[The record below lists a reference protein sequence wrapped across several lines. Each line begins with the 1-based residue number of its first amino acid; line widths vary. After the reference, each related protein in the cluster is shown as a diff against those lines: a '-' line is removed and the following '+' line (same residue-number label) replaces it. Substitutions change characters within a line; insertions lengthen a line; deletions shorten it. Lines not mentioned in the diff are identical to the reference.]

1 MEAVFVTCPPRIIYL
16 TEAVRYYLPASV
28 KIFENKK
35 KFIWIILNLNLKIN
49 LKIHTNQKTLI
60 RRVNIYIT
68 SIHVSSIHI
77 VFHYKFIA
85 NASSHDDKIRGP
97 SRGVP
102 ATCSR
107 SCRGRFSNCVA
118 SCTSPLSLARSWHWR
133 IFHQHDN
140 IHRWQIYKC
149 RILFEWWLN
158 DPPLSFATML

>member
-35 KFIWIILNLNLKIN
+35 KFIWIILNLN

-118 SCTSPLSLARSWHWR
+118 SCTSPLSLARSRHWR
-133 IFHQHDN
+133 IFPQYDS
-140 IHRWQIYKC
+140 IHWWQTYKC
-149 RILFEWWLN
+149 QILFEWF
-158 DPPLSFATML
+158 PPLTFATIL